1 MIATLI
7 DIFKAIDFHPNG
19 NYLATASDDLTI
31 RLWCVTSGKLVRV
44 FTNCKQPVKDIKF
57 SPCGQYLAAVG
68 LENKM
73 RIYDLAAG
81 QQLMEMK
88 NVSGGMESV
97 AWSSNSET
105 LAAATT
111 NGGGNVRLY
120 SLVPAVSDGYRKRT
134 YVTGCRRILR
144 VVPNRKN
151 SYTCIGINS

>member
-1 MIATLI
+1 MFFL
-7 DIFKAIDFHPNG
+7 FSQAIDFHPNG

-57 SPCGQYLAAVG
+57 SPDGQYLAAVG
-68 LENKM
+68 LENKV

-88 NVSGGMESV
+88 NTTGGMESV
-97 AWSSNSET
+97 AWNGNSKS

-111 NGGGNVRLY
+111 NGGVVRLF
-120 SLVPAVSDGYRKRT
+120 SLAPVADQFRKRT
-134 YVTGCRRILR
+134 YVTGCKRVLR
-144 VVPNRKN
+144 LVPNKKN
-151 SYTCIGINS
+151 TYTCIGIQS